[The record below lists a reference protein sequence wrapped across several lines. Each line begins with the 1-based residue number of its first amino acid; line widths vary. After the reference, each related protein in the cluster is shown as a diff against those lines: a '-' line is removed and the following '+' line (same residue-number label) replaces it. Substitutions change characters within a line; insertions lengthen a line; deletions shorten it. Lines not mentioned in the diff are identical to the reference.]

1 MIKKITVTLLF
12 IFSINSIF
20 AQKALGDSLL
30 INTQTEELTDSTFLG
45 LFGEEQIKDSTMHQ
59 RMTNL
64 YMDGLKAMKNGD
76 RVSKIRAIECFS
88 KCIELDTTHS
98 ASYYQL
104 GSMLLAIEE
113 YGKGINAMKLAYKYA
128 PNNPFYKY
136 SVAQLLSRSP
146 NTINDA
152 LPLLKELHKEYPEN
166 LDYMYAL
173 MNTYNRLNR
182 KRDCLKVVDDL
193 EEQEGYSQQVG
204 LIRLQ
209 VIDGTPIRKV
219 IKEWNRLI
227 NHYPL
232 DPSFKLELSQYYFQL
247 GKNKQGQEWLEKA
260 LIMHPNDGNVLLVY
274 AKRLELN
281 NAQDSLVESYVL
293 KAMQDLTLD
302 PSKRIQHYRKY
313 IVNHSDEK
321 PLVIQS
327 FQTMQKRYP
336 EDVEIASFYVEYL
349 EKKKDTVL
357 LIPALEQL
365 ITMDDSQSHYFD
377 LMDLYQTQNDT
388 LKLTQLIDQ
397 ARTKFDDPTWD
408 LVFVQ
413 YNMQDSTRFPIALQT
428 IDSLLNNNPIK
439 STQIFCYRI
448 RANYYQFKND
458 YMRAKTDYDALI
470 ALNPKD
476 YMAMNNYA
484 YMLTS
489 MPNEDLKYAYAL
501 SQQSVNAEPSNPSYL
516 DTYAW
521 ISFLLKDYQTAFFYI
536 QRALNYAP
544 NEETI
549 KTHYTLIKAY
559 LDSANK
565 EESL

>member
-1 MIKKITVTLLF
+1 MIKKIIIALLF
-12 IFSINSIF
+12 IFSIHSIY
-20 AQKALGDSLL
+20 AQQALGDSLFVESHTVET
-30 INTQTEELTDSTFLG
+30 NDTTFLG

-59 RMTNL
+59 RIANL
-64 YMDGLKAMKNGD
+64 YMDGLKSMKKGD
-76 RVSKIRAIECFS
+76 RDSNIKAIECFS
-88 KCIELDTTHS
+88 KCIELDSTHS

-104 GSMLLAIEE
+104 GTMLLSIEE
-113 YGKGINAMKLAYKYA
+113 YGKGINAMKLAYKYS

-136 SVAQLLSRSP
+136 SVAQLLTRSP
-146 NTINDA
+146 STINDA
-152 LPLLKELHKEYPEN
+152 LPLLKELHSDHPEN

-182 KRDCLKVVDDL
+182 KKDCLKVLDDL

-209 VIDGTPIRKV
+209 VINGQPRRKV
-219 IKEWNRLI
+219 IKEWERLI

-232 DPSFKLELSQYYFQL
+232 DPSFKLELSQYYFQI
-247 GKNKQGQEWLEKA
+247 GKDKQGQEWLENA
-260 LIMHPNDGNVLLVY
+260 LAIHPNDGNVLLAY

-281 NAQDSLVESYVL
+281 SAQDSLIESYVL

-302 PSKRIQHYRKY
+302 PSIRIQHYRKY
-313 IVNHSDEK
+313 IVNHSEK
-321 PLVIQS
+321 KSFVIES
-327 FQTMQKRYP
+327 FKAMQKRYP
-336 EDVEIASFYVEYL
+336 EDVEIASFYIEYL
-349 EKKKDTVL
+349 EKKKDTLL
-357 LIPALEQL
+357 LIPALEKL

-377 LMDLYQTQNDT
+377 LMDLYQTQSDT
-388 LKLTQLIDQ
+388 IKLTQLIDQ
-397 ARTKFDDPTWD
+397 ARNKFDDPTWD

-448 RANYYQFKND
+448 RANYYQFMKD
-458 YMRAKTDYDALI
+458 YARAKTDYDALI
-470 ALNPKD
+470 LLNPKD

-489 MPNEDLKYAYAL
+489 MPNEDLKYAYSL

-521 ISFLLKDYQTAFFYI
+521 ISFLLKDYKTAYFYI
-536 QRALNYAP
+536 QRALSYAP

-559 LDSANK
+559 LDSTTK
-565 EESL
+565 EE